1 MFFEKSINLFLMLL
15 VFNISLNIIKVSI
28 NNNKLSK

>member
-28 NNNKLSK
+28 NNNKISK